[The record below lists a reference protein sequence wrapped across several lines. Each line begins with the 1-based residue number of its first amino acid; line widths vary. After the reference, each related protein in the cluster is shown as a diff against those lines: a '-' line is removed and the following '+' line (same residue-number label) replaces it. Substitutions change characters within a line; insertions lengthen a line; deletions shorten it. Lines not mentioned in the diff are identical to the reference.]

1 MMTPCLPSL
10 RCSLPYAAPV
20 LLLCLGACAQL
31 SAPTPVAQ
39 DTSLAQAQRQSL
51 GRATSRAAPQVQFAL
66 NENPTVDM
74 DAPDP
79 DADKPAVP
87 GLAQAKTF
95 LGTLPCPNDACEATR
110 VSLTLAPS
118 GHWRARSTTLTTPPR
133 VTAEQGCWEVLR
145 TQPLR
150 IALLTDDTV
159 RADLGFVQNNA
170 LRVYSY
176 NGIETLLEYRL
187 TQQPEIDPV
196 DELKSQALLDC
207 KLP

>member
-1 MMTPCLPSL
+1 MIAMTLYPRL
-10 RCSLPYAAPV
+10 RAIAPI
-20 LLLCLGACAQL
+20 LLLLTAC
-31 SAPTPVAQ
+31 SHVNEPGSSGQ
-39 DTSLAQAQRQSL
+39 DVSSLVQAQRQAL
-51 GRATSRAAPQVQFAL
+51 GRDTNRATPQLHLALKRPAAPEESEA
-66 NENPTVDM
+66 PTRWRE
-74 DAPDP
+74 
-79 DADKPAVP
+79 
-87 GLAQAKTF
+87 LAQAKTF
-95 LGTLPCPNDACEATR
+95 LGTLPCPDDACEATR

-118 GHWRARSTTLTTPPR
+118 GHWRARSTSLTLPPR

-176 NGIETLLEYRL
+176 NGIEALLEYRL